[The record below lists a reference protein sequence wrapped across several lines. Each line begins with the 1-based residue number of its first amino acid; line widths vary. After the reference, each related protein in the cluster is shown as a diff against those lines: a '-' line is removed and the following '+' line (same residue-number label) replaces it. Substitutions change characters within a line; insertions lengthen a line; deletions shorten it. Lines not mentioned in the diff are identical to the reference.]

1 MKLRC
6 AVGWLVVWVP
16 SICTAAGLRP
26 ETLKAWNEYV
36 QQVDLRQGNGPF
48 LWMDQDPLRAA
59 RARQGEILADSE
71 VGADVKAVPYGAIHD
86 WVGAVFLP
94 GVTLAQVFAVL
105 QNYDRYREY
114 YSPTVIDAALLWRNG
129 ARNGDQEGIRVRY
142 SRKVLF
148 VSEVLD
154 SEYEV
159 RHVQVDAQRWYSVAQ
174 STRLR
179 EVSPAGS
186 PGDEESRYVWRIYN
200 ISRYAQRDGGVY
212 LEQESIVLSRA
223 IPGGVRW
230 LVQPAIR
237 QLSRELIV
245 TALRQTRNAVDS
257 AAMADC
263 RGPVCNG
270 VTESDRRVA
279 GFGSARLIV
288 PVASGPDSLEERFG
302 LAHLYLF
309 LRGLGRAAAGSY
321 T

>member
-1 MKLRC
+1 
-6 AVGWLVVWVP
+6 
-16 SICTAAGLRP
+16 
-26 ETLKAWNEYV
+26 
-36 QQVDLRQGNGPF
+36 
-48 LWMDQDPLRAA
+48 
-59 RARQGEILADSE
+59 
-71 VGADVKAVPYGAIHD
+71 
-86 WVGAVFLP
+86 VGAVFVP
-94 GVTLAQVFAVL
+94 GVTLSQVFAVI
-105 QNYDRYREY
+105 QNYDRYGEY
-114 YSPTVIDAALLWRNG
+114 YRPTVINAALLWKSEAKNG
-129 ARNGDQEGIRVRY
+129 EQEAVRVRY

-154 SEYEV
+154 SEYEIRRV
-159 RHVQVDAQRWYSVAQ
+159 RVDAQRWYSVAQ

-179 EVSPAGS
+179 EVSSSGS
-186 PGDEESRYVWRIYN
+186 AGDEESRYVWRIYN
-200 ISRYAQRDGGVY
+200 IARYAQRDGGVY

-257 AAMADC
+257 ASVGADC
-263 RGPVCNG
+263 RGRVCNG
-270 VTESDRRVA
+270 ATGSL
-279 GFGSARLIV
+279 GSARSIAAI
-288 PVASGPDSLEERFG
+288 ASDPDSLEERFG

>member
-6 AVGWLVVWVP
+6 AVGLLVVWFS
-16 SICTAAGLRP
+16 SISSAAGLRP

-36 QQVDLRQGNGPF
+36 QQVDLREGNGPF
-48 LWMDQDPLRAA
+48 LWMDQNPRRAA

-71 VGADVKAVPYGAIHD
+71 VGADGKAVPNGVIHD
-86 WVGAVFLP
+86 WVGAVFVP
-94 GVTLAQVFAVL
+94 GVTLAQVFAVV
-105 QNYDRYREY
+105 QNYDRYGEY
-114 YSPTVIDAALLWRNG
+114 YRPTVINAALLWKSKAKNG
-129 ARNGDQEGIRVRY
+129 EQEAVRVRY

-154 SEYEV
+154 SEYEIH
-159 RHVQVDAQRWYSVAQ
+159 RVQVDAQRWYSVSQ

-179 EVSPAGS
+179 EVSQSGS
-186 PGDEESRYVWRIYN
+186 PGDGESRYVWRIYN
-200 ISRYAQRDGGVY
+200 IARYAQKDGGVY

-245 TALRQTRNAVDS
+245 TSLRQTRNAVDS
-257 AAMADC
+257 ASAVAAC
-263 RGPVCNG
+263 RGQVCNG
-270 VTESDRRVA
+270 VTDSL
-279 GFGSARLIV
+279 GSAGLIALA
-288 PVASGPDSLEERFG
+288 ASAPDSLEEQERLG
-302 LAHLYLF
+302 LYLF
-309 LRGLGRAAAGSY
+309 LRGLARAAAGSY